1 MKGEA
6 TSAAGFAEIVRNTYG
21 WNVMKPSVI
30 DNEMW
35 DEIYN
40 VYVKDKFNLGVQDF
54 FEKQSPA
61 ALQEITA
68 TLSRRHVRGCGRQRM
83 SNWPIYRIYI
93 RI

>member
-1 MKGEA
+1 
-6 TSAAGFAEIVRNTYG
+6 
-21 WNVMKPSVI
+21 
-30 DNEMW
+30 MW

-68 TLSRRHVRGCGRQRM
+68 VMMETARKGMWKATDQQLAV
-83 SNWPIYRIYI
+83 YRFTYWI
-93 RI
+93 

>member
-40 VYVKDKFNLGVQDF
+40 VYVKDKFNLGVTRF
-54 FEKQSPA
+54 LRETESGS
-61 ALQEITA
+61 LTGN
-68 TLSRRHVRGCGRQRM
+68 HGCYDGDGT
-83 SNWPIYRIYI
+83 
-93 RI
+93 